1 MDYFTCCQI
10 EFSDIL
16 LMITEGRGMR
26 FEEKKNIFC
35 NALYTAQLVLTVIVV
50 RTEIE
55 AVVVSRKYFDELHVY
70 ILDWECT

>member
-1 MDYFTCCQI
+1 
-10 EFSDIL
+10 
-16 LMITEGRGMR
+16 MITEWRGMR
-26 FEEKKNIFC
+26 FEEKKHFC

-70 ILDWECT
+70 ILD